1 MFRDLVNGRKNSE
14 EEEIDDDEETALNEQ
29 EIDDDEDTAMVAAAA
44 PAQPMFSPLAAH
56 MTFTRANDGGQE
68 TVNLSIPDTDNVTF
82 PDINIREAE
91 EPEPAAAAGQ
101 DQDQPLALTAP
112 TTTQQ
117 QQQQQQEEEN
127 RYGVKIPSTA

>member
-1 MFRDLVNGRKNSE
+1 MSVIVRDLVNGRKNSE

-44 PAQPMFSPLAAH
+44 PVTAPAQPMFSPLAAH

-68 TVNLSIPDTDNVTF
+68 TVNLSIPDTDNITF

-91 EPEPAAAAGQ
+91 EPEPAAAAPGQ
-101 DQDQPLALTAP
+101 EQDQPLALTAP
-112 TTTQQ
+112 TPTTTGT
-117 QQQQQQEEEN
+117 QQEE
-127 RYGVKIPSTA
+127 